1 MWAVCD
7 GAQGESQVKISSI
20 LKGPRRVR
28 RMGHIA
34 RRAAVHGLGFL
45 LGRMDLQRYVPRW
58 LRLRRVAGEVR
69 PEELPVRFA
78 AVLEEL
84 GPTFVKFG
92 QMLSTRPDIL
102 PDEYIR
108 ELERICHHV
117 APFSGEVSRAILA
130 EDLGAPLEECFAEF
144 KDEPRGSGSIAQIHD
159 ATLRDGTPVVV
170 KVRRPRI
177 QQVIEDDV
185 AIVTFLAAQADRVEE
200 FRALRL
206 PMLADEFARAINR
219 ELDFIAEAAYTHKFH
234 ESFKDDARI
243 EIPEVVWDYT
253 TERVLT
259 MRRLEGTHLSEALG
273 RDHVPGDRSEIARTI
288 MDAYLRQ
295 FFIMG
300 VFHGDPHPGN
310 ILVTRDGRV
319 GLLDFGLV
327 GNVNA
332 RLRRNL
338 GVCLM
343 ALGNGQ
349 FELVAEVLTEI
360 GRLPDDTQAEELR
373 GELVSLLDRHSSV
386 PLEKLDFQRSFQDV
400 MRVIRKYK
408 VEVPRDFVL
417 MGRALVVISGI
428 VTRLDPGLNV
438 ASLAAPYGGKLLRRK
453 LSPAGM
459 RRSLTTGGYHLGSLV
474 TDGPREVR
482 RLMQKLQRGLFEFTI
497 RHEGFE
503 KGLTEL
509 DQTGNRLSLSI
520 ILAAII
526 LASSVLLEAEVGAIS
541 VFGSRVSVL
550 GLLGFL
556 FGLVLG
562 VWLVVGIL
570 RSRRV

>member
-1 MWAVCD
+1 M
-7 GAQGESQVKISSI
+7 KISSI

-34 RRAAVHGLGFL
+34 RRAAAHGLGFL
-45 LGRMDLQRYVPRW
+45 LGRMDLQRYVPGW
-58 LRLRRVAGEVR
+58 LHLGREAREAR
-69 PEELPVRFA
+69 PEELAARFA

-102 PDEYIR
+102 PDDYIR
-108 ELERICHHV
+108 ELGRICHHV
-117 APFSGEVSRAILA
+117 APFSGEVSRNILA
-130 EDLGAPLEECFAEF
+130 EELGAPVEECFGEF
-144 KDEPRGSGSIAQIHD
+144 HDEPRGSGSIAQIHD

-177 QQVIEDDV
+177 ERIIEDDV
-185 AIVTFLAAQADRVEE
+185 AILTFLAAQADRVEE
-200 FRALRL
+200 FRPLRL
-206 PMLADEFARAINR
+206 PMLADEFAKAINR
-219 ELDFIAEAAYTHKFH
+219 ELDFIAEAAYTHKFR

-243 EIPEVVWDYT
+243 EIPEVFWDYT

-259 MRRLEGTHLSEALG
+259 MRRMEGTHLGEML
-273 RDHVPGDRSEIARTI
+273 DQEQVPWDRSELARTI
-288 MDAYLRQ
+288 MDVYLRQ

-310 ILVTRDGRV
+310 ILVTRSGRV

-327 GNVNA
+327 GNVNSQ
-332 RLRRNL
+332 LRRNL
-338 GVCLM
+338 GVCLL

-349 FELVAEVLTEI
+349 LELVAEVLTEI
-360 GRLPDDTQAEELR
+360 GHLPDDRQADELR
-373 GELVSLLDRHSSV
+373 GELVGLLDRYSSV
-386 PLEKLDFQRSFQDV
+386 PLDKLDFQRSFQDV
-400 MRVIRKYK
+400 MNVIRRYRM
-408 VEVPRDFVL
+408 EVPRDFVL

-428 VTRLDPGLNV
+428 VTRLDPSLNV
-438 ASLAAPYGGKLLRRK
+438 ASLAAPYGGELLRQK
-453 LSPAGM
+453 LSLTGL

-474 TDGPREVR
+474 TEGPREVR

-541 VFGSRVSVL
+541 VLGSRVSVL
-550 GLLGFL
+550 GLVGFL

-562 VWLVVGIL
+562 IWLVVGIL